1 MLPPDKFQ
9 ARSADEIRGF
19 RLILDKLGNRTVRRH
34 VPCSS
39 IPYRAKVEEEN
50 MVRKKVAGLAG
61 AAAVA
66 LFTAACAQSDPG
78 ITTAV
83 KGKLAADDTVKSYR
97 IDVDTKD
104 RVVTL
109 DGKVDTEVARTRA
122 VELARGTEGVRDVV
136 DRLTV
141 EPGVTPT
148 TGIDDAA
155 SAAAREAARDAD
167 DKTDDAQRTGRDA
180 ADRAGDAA
188 RDAGITTAVKSKF
201 LADTDISG
209 LRIDVDTKNGVV
221 TLNGDVRTA
230 AEKQRAL
237 QMARDTEGVKS
248 VVDNLK
254 VSPR

>member
-1 MLPPDKFQ
+1 
-9 ARSADEIRGF
+9 
-19 RLILDKLGNRTVRRH
+19 
-34 VPCSS
+34 
-39 IPYRAKVEEEN
+39 
-50 MVRKKVAGLAG
+50 MVRKQLAGLFG
-61 AAAVA
+61 AVA
-66 LFTAACAQSDPG
+66 LAFVTVACGQSDPG

-109 DGKVDTEVARTRA
+109 NGKVDTELARSRA

-148 TGIDDAA
+148 TGVDDAA
-155 SAAAREAARDAD
+155 SGTAGEAARDAD
-167 DKTDDAQRTGRDA
+167 AATDDAQRKAGDA
-180 ADRAGDAA
+180 TDRAGDAT

-209 LRIDVDTKNGVV
+209 LKIDVDTRNGVV
-221 TLNGDVRTA
+221 TLSGNVRSA
-230 AEKQRAL
+230 AEKQRAVRI
-237 QMARDTEGVKS
+237 ARETDGVNS
-248 VVDNLK
+248 VVDKLT
-254 VSPR
+254 VAPR